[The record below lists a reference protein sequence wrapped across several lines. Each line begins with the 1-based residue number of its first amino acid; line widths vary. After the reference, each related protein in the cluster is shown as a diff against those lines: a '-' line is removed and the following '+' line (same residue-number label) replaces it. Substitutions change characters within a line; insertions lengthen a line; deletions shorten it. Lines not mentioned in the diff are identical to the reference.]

1 MKDFIVSS
9 FSTYHCIPKTTTHF
23 VLCKK
28 PGMATLDLDESSLGT
43 KAGKMVS
50 FLLPRSSMEKL
61 RNIYPEYT
69 KIGE

>member
-1 MKDFIVSS
+1 
-9 FSTYHCIPKTTTHF
+9 
-23 VLCKK
+23 
-28 PGMATLDLDESSLGT
+28 MATLDLDESSLGT